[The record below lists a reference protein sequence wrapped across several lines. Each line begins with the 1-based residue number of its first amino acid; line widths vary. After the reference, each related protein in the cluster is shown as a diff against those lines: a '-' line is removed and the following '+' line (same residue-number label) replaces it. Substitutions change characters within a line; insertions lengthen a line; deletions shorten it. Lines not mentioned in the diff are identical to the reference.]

1 MRVSKSKHLG
11 LKNNSRG
18 FDSFELLTV
27 ETFLDSLFPR
37 RIQETVMNK
46 ITRVASLLILQILVL
61 SCSGQANQVQKDAL
75 AAPAWIDTGAIESFP
90 SDLFITGV
98 GSADVTY
105 GDTAA
110 AQAEADSKSIAQV
123 AKQIEVVIQ
132 QLSSSFEREVSSGT
146 GETVNQT
153 NIWEK
158 TAAYVKIRVEGVRIE
173 SRYHDKK
180 QNRMFSLAVLDRMA
194 QGRKISDEI
203 TALKSSALA
212 MTMEAERSR
221 KLLEKVHRAVAAY
234 GLAIKKLILA
244 VRKNQYLGIIAPRM
258 IHRDIPTTLARLQ
271 ADVSD
276 FMSQFSFE
284 ILGGDNQKG
293 LVGGNLPQPLQLKL
307 LYGHQPVPSVPVM
320 FAFVQGS
327 GNVDPYARSDQ
338 DGLVSSS
345 VGNLGPTGEKIN
357 KIGVYI
363 NVYPSDPDIQRE
375 LSAIIAPVYA
385 QFTYEL
391 PPIQEIRVAVLIN
404 EYNLGYQLRESFLK
418 NQVVQSLGQ
427 SKLQVIKDIP
437 KEYQLESYDM
447 TGGPALAPKLKKLS
461 RIADLAVIG
470 EARATLLDTSA
481 EASLI
486 IAKGRA
492 VIRIFDL
499 SSNTELGNVDVST
512 KSAGPDRDEAGRRTL
527 KKLSA
532 SAGKAVD
539 KEIQRTLFGK

>member
-1 MRVSKSKHLG
+1 
-11 LKNNSRG
+11 
-18 FDSFELLTV
+18 
-27 ETFLDSLFPR
+27 
-37 RIQETVMNK
+37 MNK
-46 ITRVASLLILQILVL
+46 TILVTSLLILQILAL

-75 AAPAWIDTGAIESFP
+75 AAPEWIDTGGIDSFP
-90 SDLFITGV
+90 SELFITGV
-98 GSADVTY
+98 GSSDVKY
-105 GDTAA
+105 SDTAA
-110 AQAEADSKSIAQV
+110 AQAEADSKAIAQV

-146 GETVNQT
+146 GETVNQR

-158 TAAYVKIRVEGVRIE
+158 TAAYVKIKVEGVRIE
-173 SRYHDKK
+173 RRYYDKK
-180 QNRMFSLAVLDRMA
+180 QNRMFSLAILDRMA

-203 TALKSSALA
+203 AALKASAVA

-221 KLLEKVHRAVAAY
+221 KILEKVHRAVVAY

-276 FMSQFSFE
+276 LMSQFSFG
-284 ILGGDNQKG
+284 ILDGDNQKG
-293 LVGGNLPQPLQLKL
+293 IVGGNLPQPLQVRVF
-307 LYGHQPVPSVPVM
+307 YGNQPVPFVPVV

-327 GNVDPYARSDQ
+327 GNVDPHARSDQ
-338 DGLVSSS
+338 DGLVSST

-357 KIGVYI
+357 KISVYI
-363 NVYPSDPDIQRE
+363 DVYPSDPSIQKE

-391 PPIQEIRVAVLIN
+391 PPVQEIRVAVLIN
-404 EYNLGYQLRESFLK
+404 EYNLGYQQRESFLK
-418 NQVVQSLGQ
+418 NQVVQSLEQ
-427 SKLQVIKDIP
+427 SRLQVIRDVP
-437 KEYQLESYDM
+437 REYQPEPYDVA
-447 TGGPALAPKLKKLS
+447 GGPGLASKLKKLS
-461 RIADLAVIG
+461 QIADLAVIG

-481 EASLI
+481 GSSLI

-499 SSNTELGNVDVST
+499 SSNTELGNVDVTT
-512 KSAGPDRDEAGRRTL
+512 KGAGPDRDGAGRRTL
-527 KKLSA
+527 RKLSA
-532 SAGKAVD
+532 SAGMAVE